1 MIAPAN
7 RNYTADEPLIA
18 EACQKRA
25 ADITAQADDEADPI
39 EVMPAGEPV
48 LRVNR
53 LRCACAFASARSF
66 PCLRPGSLR

>member
-7 RNYTADEPLIA
+7 HNYTADEPLIA

-39 EVMPAGEPV
+39 EVMPAGEP
-48 LRVNR
+48 R
-53 LRCACAFASARSF
+53 LSE
-66 PCLRPGSLR
+66 